1 MAVLDV
7 TRCGHVAT
15 LWLNNPQGR
24 NAIGLELFE
33 DLPIVMSDLDYDD
46 DVRVVIL
53 AARGDDFSVG
63 LDLKGPMGQELGRY
77 LQGGLAGQRQEL
89 YREVHRLQH
98 FCSCLAESP
107 KPVLAAVHGW
117 CIGGGLDLISACDV
131 RYASKD
137 ARISLRETR
146 MAMVAD
152 LGSLQR
158 LPFILNQGA
167 LREMAFT
174 GKDLD
179 AKEAER
185 LGLFSRVFDD
195 RDKMLQEVSEIA
207 ESIAANPPL
216 AVQGSKRVLNKM
228 WEDKIEDMLDFVALW
243 NSAHLASEDL
253 MEAMAAFVQKRKPK
267 FKGK

>member
-7 TRCGHVAT
+7 TRKGHVAT
-15 LWLNNPQGR
+15 LWLDRPEMR
-24 NAIGLELFE
+24 NAIGLELFD
-33 DLPIVMSDLDYDD
+33 DLPLAVSDLDYDD
-46 DVRVVIL
+46 EVRVIIL

-63 LDLKGPMGQELGRY
+63 LDLKGPMGQELGKY

-89 YREVHRLQH
+89 YRDVHKLQR

-131 RYASKD
+131 RYASLD
-137 ARISLRETR
+137 TTVSLRETR

-167 LREMAFT
+167 LRELAFT
-174 GKDLD
+174 GRDFG
-179 AKEAER
+179 AQEGKE
-185 LGLFSRVFDD
+185 LGLFSRIFDD
-195 RDKMLQEVSEIA
+195 RQTMLESVMEIA
-207 ESIAANPPL
+207 QGIAANPPL
-216 AVQGSKRVLNKM
+216 AVQGAKRVLNKM

-253 MEAMAAFVQKRKPK
+253 MEAMAAFVQKREPE

>member
-1 MAVLDV
+1 MSVLDV
-7 TRCGHVAT
+7 TRDGHVAT
-15 LWLNNPQGR
+15 LWLDNPQTR

-33 DLPIVMSDLDYDD
+33 DLPLAMADLDYDAH
-46 DVRVVIL
+46 VRVVIL

-63 LDLKGPMGQELGRY
+63 LDLKGPMGQELGKY
-77 LQGGLAGQRQEL
+77 LQGGLAGQRQDL
-89 YREVHRLQH
+89 YRDVHKLQR
-98 FCSCLAESP
+98 FCSCLAESS

-117 CIGGGLDLISACDV
+117 CIGGGLDLISACDI

-137 ARISLRETR
+137 ARVSLRETR

-158 LPFILNQGA
+158 LAFILNQGV
-167 LREMAFT
+167 LRDLAFT
-174 GKDLD
+174 ARDLD
-179 AKEAER
+179 AIEGKEI
-185 LGLFSRVFDD
+185 GLFSAVYAD
-195 RDKMLQEVSEIA
+195 RQTMMEQVAETAERIA
-207 ESIAANPPL
+207 NNPPL
-216 AVQGSKRVLNKM
+216 AVQGTKRVLNKM

-253 MEAMAAFVQKRKPK
+253 MEAMAAFVQKRKPE